1 MNNAVRVA
9 LVGIGGYGDSYL
21 EALLNHPRAA
31 GTKLVGLVDTM
42 PQRSRRLP
50 ELRAMG
56 LPIHS
61 NLQSLFA
68 DTPVDLLMIATP
80 IHLHCPQ
87 TCFALA
93 RDVNVL
99 CEKPLAGTLSD
110 GMTMVDAQRTSKAF
124 AAIGYQWSFS
134 AAVQSLKRDVMNGT
148 LGRPIRMRA
157 LVFFPRATSY
167 FARNDWA
174 GRIRAATGEAV
185 YDSPVNNAT
194 SHYLHNMFYVLG
206 RTRETSA
213 MPATVQAELY
223 RANDIENY
231 DTAAVRAVTDDGT
244 EILFYTTH
252 AVADRQ
258 GPGSRYEFENA
269 VVDFDMTSGVFVAR
283 FRDGRV
289 KNYGHPNLD
298 RSEKMWQSVASVRSG
313 EPVACGIRAALAH
326 TACVAAAQESVA
338 ISTFPARLRETI
350 RLEGEPLVC
359 VQGLHRALLECYDR
373 GVLPTEHG
381 HLAWAAPGTRVALT
395 PAPDHDTARRR
406 GPTAATT
413 AASPAVALPA

>member
-42 PQRSRRLP
+42 PQRSRRLAD
-50 ELRAMG
+50 LRAMG

-61 NLQSLFA
+61 NLPSLFA
-68 DTPVDLLMIATP
+68 DTAVDLLMIATP

-99 CEKPLAGTLSD
+99 CEKPLAGTLGD
-110 GMTMVDAQRTSKAF
+110 AMAMVDAQRTSKAF
-124 AAIGYQWSFS
+124 AAIGYQWSYS
-134 AAVQSLKRDVMNGT
+134 AAVQSLKRDVMSGA
-148 LGRPIRMRA
+148 LGRPIRMKA
-157 LVFFPRATSY
+157 LVFFPRPASY
-167 FARNDWA
+167 FTRNDWA
-174 GRIRAATGEAV
+174 GRIRATSGEGV
-185 YDSPVNNAT
+185 YDSPANNAT

-231 DTAAVRAVTDDGT
+231 DTAAIRAVTDDGT

-258 GPGSRYEFENA
+258 GPGSRYEFEHA
-269 VVDFDMTSGVFVAR
+269 VVDFDMTAGEFVAR
-283 FRDGRV
+283 FNDGRV
-289 KNYGHPNLD
+289 KHYGHPNLD
-298 RSEKMWQSVASVRSG
+298 RSEKIWQSVASVRSG

-326 TACVAAAQESVA
+326 TACVSAAQASVA
-338 ISTFPARLRETI
+338 ISAFPARLQQTL
-350 RLEGEPLVC
+350 RLDGEQIVC
-359 VQGLHRALLECYDR
+359 VEGLHRALVECYDR
-373 GVLPTEHG
+373 GVLPAEHG
-381 HLAWAAPGTRVALT
+381 ELAWASPGTRITLT
-395 PAPDHDTARRR
+395 PAEHEVARRR
-406 GPTAATT
+406 TT
-413 AASPAVALPA
+413 STGASPAVALPA